1 MITFSATLA
10 YQYDTPFSPFPA
22 AQFSRGL
29 AWLSQGGFDAAELC
43 INDYEGKEVATIRQA
58 LDRAGLGCTTIA
70 TGQARKRD
78 GLTLLSADKRVVRRT
93 QERLFAHI
101 DAAAQLG
108 SYVTIGSLRATD
120 LPLNKAQYMSELAAA
135 LFPCVEYARRNG
147 VALILEALNRYEVC
161 QLHSAQEM
169 MDYMAFSDAPENVG
183 VLWDLFHASIEEAD
197 FSQAIATLGSRLRH
211 VHLADSN
218 RGFPG
223 YGHLPLEEVYR
234 TLRLAGYQGA
244 VSLECLCRPSAK
256 TVIDEAGDLIARLR
270 RL

>member
-10 YQYDTPFSPFPA
+10 CQYDTPFSPFPA
-22 AQFSRGL
+22 AQFTRGL
-29 AWLSQGGFDAAELC
+29 AWLSHSGFDAAELC
-43 INDYEGKEVATIRQA
+43 INDYAGVEVAALREA

-78 GLTLLSADKRVVRRT
+78 GLTLLSAEKSVVRRT

-108 SYVTIGSLRATD
+108 SHVTIGSLRATD
-120 LPLNKAQYMSELAAA
+120 LPLDTPQYMNELATA

-147 VALILEALNRYEVC
+147 VVLILEALNRYEVC

-183 VLWDLFHASIEEAD
+183 VLWDLFHAGIEDAD
-197 FSQAIATLGSRLRH
+197 FSTAIATLGARLRH

-223 YGHLPLEEVYR
+223 YGHLPLDEVYT

-244 VSLECLCRPSAK
+244 VSLECLCWPSAQ
-256 TVIDEAGDLIARLR
+256 TVIDEAGELIARLR